1 MLTLLLPVS
10 ITMITLQ
17 IIAVAAI
24 IHQINPL
31 RLFVLLI
38 FIILMINGTLK
49 VTDMFVWIVVL
60 LATANTAMSVKFL
73 LNFWQT
79 YARLLYGCT
88 AQQNSNSKCHALR
101 HYHY

>member
-38 FIILMINGTLK
+38 FIILMIYGTLK
-49 VTDMFVWIVVL
+49 VTDTFDAALMPSIDHHIDH
-60 LATANTAMSVKFL
+60 TANTAVAAIIKINPLWLVVLLIIIILMINGTVK
-73 LNFWQT
+73 
-79 YARLLYGCT
+79 
-88 AQQNSNSKCHALR
+88 
-101 HYHY
+101 